1 MKLQLEKPVVFFDI
15 ESTGLNIISDSIIE
29 LCFVKVLPDGERRV
43 KTWRICPWDYEK
55 GCQRPINPDAEKVHG
70 ISGEDLKD
78 EPKFYEIVDE
88 VVEWLSDA
96 ELGGYN
102 SQKFDLP
109 LLAEEIERA
118 KVFKHKKID
127 IDLHGKKMI
136 DAQLIFFSYE
146 PRNLKA
152 AHRFYCGCDF
162 DNAHAAESDIQATIE
177 VLEAQ
182 LDKYAEVNPDTGY
195 PALKNSIPSLS
206 SFVKTRYVD
215 FAGRLIQNDK
225 GEVEINFGKYKGK
238 TAREVFRNDPSY
250 FDWVGR
256 SDFLL
261 DTKREFAR
269 LKEQFEAERNEAL
282 KKPLDEAG
290 LADAAAALNG
300 KLGTGRLF

>member
-1 MKLQLEKPVVFFDI
+1 MKLNLEKPVVFFDI
-15 ESTGLNIISDSIIE
+15 ESTGLNIIADSIIE
-29 LCFVKVLPDGERRV
+29 LCFVKIFPDGERRV

-70 ISGEDLKD
+70 ISGEELKD
-78 EPKFYEIVDE
+78 KPKFYEIVDE
-88 VVEWLSDA
+88 VAEWLSDA

-109 LLAEEIERA
+109 LLVEEIERA
-118 KVFKHKKID
+118 KFFKHKKID
-127 IDLHGKKMI
+127 LDLHAKKMI
-136 DAQLIFFSYE
+136 DAQLIFFAYE

-162 DNAHAAESDIQATIE
+162 ENAHAAESDILATVE

-182 LDKYAEVNPDTGY
+182 LDKYATVNPETGY
-195 PALKNSIPSLS
+195 PALKNDINSLS

-215 FAGRLIQNDK
+215 FAGRLILNDK

-238 TAREVFRNDPSY
+238 TAREVFRTDPSY

-256 SDFLL
+256 SDFMM
-261 DTKREFAR
+261 DTKSQFAR
-269 LKEQFEAERNEAL
+269 LKEQFEADL

-290 LADAAAALNG
+290 FKDAGAALNSKFG
-300 KLGTGRLF
+300 SGRLF

>member
-70 ISGEDLKD
+70 IHDADLRD
-78 EPKFYEIVDE
+78 EPKFYEIAEE

-127 IDLHGKKMI
+127 IDLHAKKMI

-162 DNAHAAESDIQATIE
+162 DNAHAAASDIQATIE

-215 FAGRLIQNDK
+215 FAGRLILNDR
-225 GEVEINFGKYKGK
+225 GEVEVNFGKHKGELAK
-238 TAREVFRNDPSY
+238 KVYQEDPHFFEWIEQST
-250 FDWVGR
+250 FAM
-256 SDFLL
+256 
-261 DTKREFAR
+261 DTKKQFTR
-269 LKEQFEAERNEAL
+269 LKNEYEEEFNKRLSSEETRSAGTTLQEQFCSPPKRH
-282 KKPLDEAG
+282 KK
-290 LADAAAALNG
+290 
-300 KLGTGRLF
+300 